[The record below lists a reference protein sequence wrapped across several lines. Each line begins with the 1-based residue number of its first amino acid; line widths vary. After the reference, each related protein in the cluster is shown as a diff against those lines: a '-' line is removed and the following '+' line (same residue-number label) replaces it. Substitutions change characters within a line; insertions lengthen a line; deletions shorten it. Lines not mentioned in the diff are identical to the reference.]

1 MKSRSSSPE
10 MNEDSVKRDQR
21 SSSVT
26 DEYKSEIKRT
36 VVSRSRSISRSVSR
50 TRRSFSRERRDRS
63 RSRSRSWRRSRS
75 RSRGRRSYRSRS
87 RSARRSN
94 SEDGYRLHIGDINE
108 ECRKRDLEDIFSRYG
123 PLKEIWLAT
132 YAPFYAFIN
141 YQSRTD
147 MEVRFLNVYKSL
159 KHINFSVCCQ
169 KS

>member
-10 MNEDSVKRDQR
+10 MNEDSVKRGQQR

-94 SEDGYRLHIGDINE
+94 SEDGYSLHIGDINE

-132 YAPFYAFIN
+132 YALF
-141 YQSRTD
+141 
-147 MEVRFLNVYKSL
+147 
-159 KHINFSVCCQ
+159 
-169 KS
+169 